1 MTHLGRGGK
10 DLEAENGEEIQSDI
24 QLK

>member
-10 DLEAENGEEIQSDI
+10 DITQENGDEIQSDI